1 MVTTD
6 WVLLGVLLLSVL
18 LGLWRG
24 LMYEVLSL
32 AGWVVAFV
40 LAQAFADD
48 VAAWLPMQG
57 LSLPLRLALAFVLV
71 FVAVAFAGGLVAWLV
86 KKLVA
91 TVGLRPVDRV
101 LGGAFGLARAVVML
115 LGVAV
120 VVSMA
125 QMQNAAWWRGSSTAG
140 VLSATLLEIRPLL
153 PEPVARHIR

>member
-6 WVLLGVLLLSVL
+6 WVLLAVLLLSVL

-32 AGWVVAFV
+32 AGWVLAFI

-48 VAAWLPMQG
+48 VAAWLPMDG
-57 LSLPLRLALAFVLV
+57 LSAALKLAVAFVLV
-71 FVAVAFAGGLVAWLV
+71 FVLVAFAGGLVAWLV
-86 KKLVA
+86 QKLVA

-101 LGGAFGLARAVVML
+101 LGGAFGLARALVML
-115 LGVAV
+115 LGAAV
-120 VVSMA
+120 VVSVL
-125 QMQNAAWWRGSSTAG
+125 QMQQAAWWRSSSAAG
-140 VLSATLLEIRPLL
+140 MLSATLLEIRPLL